1 MAKRP
6 RLPLRSHPR
15 SRSRR
20 RLRVVLTAL
29 FSLVL
34 AGVFLVGPV
43 LAHGG
48 SLRSAPARKLTIP
61 LWLFL
66 ATGGGVVGASFLLA
80 SFVTDR
86 AFVRMVHDW
95 RQGLSLPADGVLVG
109 VGRAVGVV
117 GLLAVVGVGL
127 FGPPDP
133 LLNLGVLLVWVGWWA
148 GFAMTTYLVGNTWPV
163 LNPWRTVVGYLPS
176 FDRPYPDR
184 FESWPAVVGLLGLIW
199 LEVVS
204 PLADAPRLLA
214 GVVLVYTSV
223 TLAGAVAFG
232 SETWFGRVDPVSRV
246 FRYYGAVAPLTRE
259 DGGKAEDGGEGG
271 RLKLR
276 IPGTGLE
283 DADLVTDRSEVAFV
297 VALLWV
303 TTYDGLVATP
313 PWREFATAVVGFGV
327 PAVLLYPAA
336 LLAGFGVFYGAFRLA
351 VRSGRRRA
359 ETYLPAST
367 LARRFAP
374 SLLAIAAGYHVAH
387 YLGYLIE
394 LSPTLLGALA
404 SPLSPPGPVAVVLP
418 VWFQGVALAFVLL
431 GHLVA
436 IWVAHATSFDL
447 FPGRIQAVRSQYAL
461 TLVMVFYTMTSLWIV
476 SRPYAAPP
484 FV

>member
-1 MAKRP
+1 VRA
-6 RLPLRSHPR
+6 
-15 SRSRR
+15 
-20 RLRVVLTAL
+20 AL
-29 FSLVL
+29 AALLSLVFG
-34 AGVFLVGPV
+34 GVLLVAPA

-48 SLRSAPARKLTIP
+48 SLRSAPARSLSVP

-86 AFVRMVHDW
+86 AFIRLVHDW
-95 RQGLSLPADGVLVG
+95 RRAVSLPAVEVLVR
-109 VGRAVGVV
+109 VANAVGVV
-117 GLLAVVGVGL
+117 GLVAVIGVGL
-127 FGPPDP
+127 FGPADP
-133 LLNLGVLLVWVGWWA
+133 LYNLGVLVVWVGWWA
-148 GFAMTTYLVGNTWPV
+148 GFAMTTYLVGNTWPA
-163 LNPWRTVVGYLPS
+163 LNPWRTIAGVLPS
-176 FDRPYPDR
+176 LDRSYPER
-184 FESWPAVVGLLGLIW
+184 FESWPAVVGLLGLVW

-204 PLADAPRLLA
+204 PLADDPRLLA
-214 GVVLVYTSV
+214 LVVLAYSAV
-223 TLAGAVAFG
+223 TLAGCVAFDPD
-232 SETWFGRVDPVSRV
+232 TWFDRVDPVSRV
-246 FRYYGAVAPLTRE
+246 FRYYGAVAPLHH
-259 DGGKAEDGGEGG
+259 DGG
-271 RLKLR
+271 RLRLR

-283 DADLVTDRSEVAFV
+283 DADLVTTRSEVAFV

-313 PWREFATAVVGFGV
+313 PWRDFATALVGAGV
-327 PAVLLYPAA
+327 PAVLLYPVA
-336 LLAGFGVFYGAFRLA
+336 LLVGFGVFYGAFRLA
-351 VRSGRRRA
+351 IRSGRRRA
-359 ETYLPAST
+359 ETYLPAAT

-387 YLGYLIE
+387 YLGYFLE

-404 SPLSPPGPVAVVLP
+404 SPLAPPDPVAVVLP
-418 VWFQGVALAFVLL
+418 PWFQAVALGFVLV

-436 IWVAHATSFDL
+436 IWVAHATSFEL

-461 TLVMVFYTMTSLWIV
+461 TLVMVFYTMTSLLIV

>member
-1 MAKRP
+1 
-6 RLPLRSHPR
+6 
-15 SRSRR
+15 
-20 RLRVVLTAL
+20 VLG
-29 FSLVL
+29 SVL
-34 AGVFLVGPV
+34 LVGPA

-48 SLRSAPARKLTIP
+48 SLRSAPARSLAVP

-86 AFVRMVHDW
+86 TFVRLVHEW
-95 RQGLSLPADGVLVG
+95 RRVLSVPAVDALVG
-109 VGRAVGVV
+109 VGRAVGVL
-117 GLLAVVGVGL
+117 GLVAVVTVGL
-127 FGPPDP
+127 FGPARP
-133 LLNLGVLLVWVGWWA
+133 LLNLGVLVVWVGWWA
-148 GFAMTTYLVGNTWPV
+148 GFAMTTYVLGNAWPV
-163 LNPWRTVVGYLPS
+163 LNPWRTIAGYLPS
-176 FDRPYPDR
+176 LDRPYPER
-184 FESWPAVVGLLGLIW
+184 FEAWPAVAGLLGLVW

-204 PLADAPRLLA
+204 PLADDPRLLA
-214 GVVLVYTSV
+214 GVVLAYTAATLGGSV
-223 TLAGAVAFG
+223 VFG
-232 SETWFGRVDPVSRV
+232 PGTWFDRVDPVSRV
-246 FRYYGAVAPLTRE
+246 FRYYGAVAPLHRRE
-259 DGGKAEDGGEGG
+259 DRIA
-271 RLKLR
+271 LR
-276 IPGTGLE
+276 VPGTGLE

-313 PWREFATAVVGFGV
+313 PWRDVATALVGVGV

-336 LLAGFGVFYGAFRLA
+336 LLVGFGVFYGAFRFA

-359 ETYLPAST
+359 ETYLPEWT

-374 SLLAIAAGYHVAH
+374 SLLAIAAGYHIAH

-394 LSPTLLGALA
+394 LSPTLLGALV
-404 SPLSPPGPVAVVLP
+404 SPVAPPSPVAVVLP
-418 VWFQGVALAFVLL
+418 AWFQGVALAFVLL
-431 GHLVA
+431 GHLGA
-436 IWVAHATSFDL
+436 IWVAHATAFDL

-461 TLVMVFYTMTSLWIV
+461 TVVMVFYTMTSLLIV

>member
-1 MAKRP
+1 
-6 RLPLRSHPR
+6 
-15 SRSRR
+15 
-20 RLRVVLTAL
+20 VLTAL
-29 FSLVL
+29 FSLAL
-34 AGVFLVGPV
+34 AGTLLVGPA

-48 SLRSAPARKLTIP
+48 SLRSAPARSLAIP

-95 RQGLSLPADGVLVG
+95 RRVRSLPVDGVLAN
-109 VGRAVGVV
+109 VGRAVGVL
-117 GLLAVVGVGL
+117 GLLSVVGVGL

-133 LLNLGVLLVWVGWWA
+133 LLNLGVLVVWVGWWA
-148 GFAMTTYLVGNTWPV
+148 GFAMTTYLVGNTWPT
-163 LNPWRTVVGYLPS
+163 LNPFRTIAGVLPS
-176 FDRPYPDR
+176 LDRPYPDR
-184 FESWPAVVGLLGLIW
+184 LASWPAVLGLLGLIW

-214 GVVLVYTSV
+214 GVVLAYTAV
-223 TLAGAVAFG
+223 TLAGAVVFG
-232 SETWFGRVDPVSRV
+232 PDTWFDRVDPVSRV
-246 FRYYGAVAPLTRE
+246 FRYYGAVAPLSR
-259 DGGKAEDGGEGG
+259 DGGDG

-276 IPGTGLE
+276 VPGTGLE

-313 PWREFATAVVGFGV
+313 PWRDFATVLVGVGV
-327 PAVLLYPAA
+327 PAVLLYPVA
-336 LLAGFGVFYGAFRLA
+336 LVVGFGVFYGAFRLA

-359 ETYLPAST
+359 ETYLPTST

-387 YLGYLIE
+387 YLGYFLE

-404 SPLSPPGPVAVVLP
+404 SPLSPPTPVAVVLP
-418 VWFQGVALAFVLL
+418 AWFQVVALGFVLL

-476 SRPYAAPP
+476 SRPYVAPP

>member
-1 MAKRP
+1 MPTRSRP
-6 RLPLRSHPR
+6 RSGSR
-15 SRSRR
+15 SRSRSWSER
-20 RLRVVLTAL
+20 AVRTALAAL

-34 AGVFLVGPV
+34 GGVVLVAPA

-48 SLRSAPARKLTIP
+48 SLRSAPARSLSVP

-86 AFVRMVHDW
+86 AFVRLVHDW
-95 RQGLSLPADGVLVG
+95 RRVLSLPAADALVR
-109 VGRAVGVV
+109 VANAVGVV
-117 GLLAVVGVGL
+117 GLLAVVAVGL
-127 FGPPDP
+127 FGPERA
-133 LLNLGVLLVWVGWWA
+133 LLNLGVLVVWVGWWA
-148 GFAMTTYLVGNTWPV
+148 GFAMTTYLVGNTWPA
-163 LNPWRTVVGYLPS
+163 LNPWRTIARALPTL
-176 FDRPYPDR
+176 DRPYPDR
-184 FESWPAVVGLLGLIW
+184 LGAWPSVVGLLGLVW

-204 PLADAPRLLA
+204 PLADDPRLLA
-214 GVVLVYTSV
+214 LVVLAYTAV
-223 TLAGAVAFG
+223 TLAGCVAFG
-232 SETWFGRVDPVSRV
+232 PDTWFGRVDPVSRV
-246 FRYYGAVAPLTRE
+246 FRYYGAVAPLHR
-259 DGGKAEDGGEGG
+259 DGG
-271 RLKLR
+271 RVKLR

-283 DADLVTDRSEVAFV
+283 DADLVTNRSEVAFV

-313 PWREFATAVVGFGV
+313 PWRDVATALVGLGA

-336 LLAGFGVFYGAFRLA
+336 LLVGFGVFYGAFRLA
-351 VRSGRRRA
+351 IRSGRRRA
-359 ETYLPAST
+359 ETYLPAPT

-394 LSPTLLGALA
+394 LSPTLLGAL
-404 SPLSPPGPVAVVLP
+404 SNPLAPPSPVAVVLP
-418 VWFQGVALAFVLL
+418 AWFQGVALGFVLL

-436 IWVAHATSFDL
+436 IWVAHATSFEL

-461 TLVMVFYTMTSLWIV
+461 TLVMVFYTMTSLLIV

-484 FV
+484 FVS